1 VAFHAQRRTDG
12 DQSNDAAIGPVSRQ
26 FSESVNDRRTYDQL
40 MMQQIMARSTITTV
54 SRWVLPDL

>member
-40 MMQQIMARSTITTV
+40 MMQQIMAR
-54 SRWVLPDL
+54 